1 MTISK
6 MTKLKKFELEVNCKI
21 QVEDVPEAVKKILLD
36 NNTFIEQ
43 FNEDFGY
50 VIFRND
56 VTKQEVIFTR
66 QNSGEAYKYIEPS
79 EFCNDP
85 DRI

>member
-1 MTISK
+1 MMISK
-6 MTKLKKFELEVNCKI
+6 MTKLEKFELEVNCKI
-21 QVEDVPEAVKKILLD
+21 QVEDVPEAVKNVLLD
-36 NNTFIEQ
+36 NATFIEQ

-66 QNSGEAYKYIEPS
+66 QNSGEAYKYVEPS

>member
-1 MTISK
+1 MIISK
-6 MTKLKKFELEVNCKI
+6 MTKLEKFELEVNCKI
-21 QVEDVPEAVKKILLD
+21 QVEDVPEAVKKVLID
-36 NNTFIEQ
+36 NATFIEQ

-66 QNSGEAYKYIEPS
+66 QNSGEAYKYVEPS

>member
-1 MTISK
+1 MMISK
-6 MTKLKKFELEVNCKI
+6 MTKLEKFELEVNCKI
-21 QVEDVPEAVKKILLD
+21 QVEDVPEAVKKVLLD
-36 NNTFIEQ
+36 NATFIEQ

-66 QNSGEAYKYIEPS
+66 QNSGEAYKYVEPS